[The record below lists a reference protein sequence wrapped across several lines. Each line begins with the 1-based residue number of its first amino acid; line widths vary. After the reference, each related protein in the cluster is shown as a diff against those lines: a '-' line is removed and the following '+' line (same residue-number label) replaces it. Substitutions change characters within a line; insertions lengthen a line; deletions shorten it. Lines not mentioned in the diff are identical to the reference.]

1 MAMIDSGFAAHFAA
15 NWAEAWNDHD
25 LDAILAFLH
34 DNFEMVSPSI
44 VRIAGVESGR
54 LVGREAVSAYWTKA
68 LEMYPKLNLE
78 IVHVLTGIDSIV
90 IYSKIAN
97 DRFLA
102 ETFYFD
108 NAQSSTPMVV
118 RSISHYTQ

>member
-1 MAMIDSGFAAHFAA
+1 MIDPAFADHFAA

-25 LDAILAFLH
+25 LDAILSFLH
-34 DNFEMVSPSI
+34 DSFEMVSPAI
-44 VRIAGVESGR
+44 TRIAGVESGKLYGR
-54 LVGREAVSAYWTKA
+54 RAVGEYWAKA
-68 LEMYPKLNLE
+68 LSLYPNLSLE
-78 IVHVLTGIDSIV
+78 IVQVLTGIDSIV
-90 IYSKIAN
+90 IYSKIPN

-108 NAQSSTPMVV
+108 NSTSSTPMVV